1 MSANNGVNQEAES
14 VQDESDEPLPERQ
27 RWWLRN
33 PAVGV
38 LATAALGM
46 ATALVTI
53 SIRTPDSTPG
63 ATLLYLVILPIAL
76 LLPAIAIGGAFVAWR
91 ALMATS
97 GKMRL
102 MLAAPAAIALLL
114 NVAAVILFL
123 RWLVQVFIR

>member
-14 VQDESDEPLPERQ
+14 VQDKSDEPLPERQ